1 MEMEMEKCQAFW
13 DWSRET
19 DKLQFEAEFSKSR
32 SNDRVVSRVIDRMH
46 IDFERFISS
55 TLNWPIERTGAS
67 YHDKK
72 TAGAWEVFKFAKV
85 A

>member
-1 MEMEMEKCQAFW
+1 MTVDERKEYITK
-13 DWSRET
+13 
-19 DKLQFEAEFSKSR
+19 SKQDGSAVAL
-32 SNDRVVSRVIDRMH
+32 SDRVMPRLIDKMH

-55 TLNWPIERTGAS
+55 TLNWPIERNGPY

>member
-1 MEMEMEKCQAFW
+1 MKRKINEPPKGPDSVTKDQIKAAVNSSALSAGVMP
-13 DWSRET
+13 
-19 DKLQFEAEFSKSR
+19 
-32 SNDRVVSRVIDRMH
+32 RVIDKMH

-55 TLNWPIERTGAS
+55 TLNWPIERTGP
-67 YHDKK
+67 YYNDKK